1 MRKSNYL
8 LMAAATLLIIGC
20 AQNDAFTE
28 VEQDN
33 ADYLITFDTY
43 HSKTTKAPIFEDANL
58 TKANGGIGVYAYKF
72 PAVPDPDNDTK
83 LIPSIKYNTTT
94 RTIDISSVAG
104 ADNIYTNPVFDNTLV
119 YYNENYNP
127 TPTTVAELFHQKY
140 TYDYPRYWDK
150 QMYYVFFGYAP
161 QMTAVAGTVNPG
173 AASAD
178 VFLDVTTGLFTFNT
192 MHEIQ
197 RASDAKE
204 KTIGDVTVDQFYVI
218 QSGDANYST
227 SNNKDIKDYL
237 ISPCN
242 PEEKMNSTNQ
252 SQANYDQKDLTVG
265 FTFSHLLSTLNVSIK
280 AKKEWFGDYD
290 TDNDPSTPDESFKG
304 HEYKGIKSI
313 YISKLEIENMP
324 KLTGT
329 DATYLENNYLA
340 SCQQNYGKY
349 DIVDIVPNAFTANA
363 VITYTTKDNHQY
375 FTDKLNIVGP
385 GSTASTY
392 AINGYD
398 SQTKPLYILAG
409 GKVEEDATTHELI
422 FTNPGNKDVDGY
434 VDQAFTYYVVP
445 NKPNGTDHYV
455 LNLDY
460 YVEYLRENGTTR
472 LEKSTRSFDLGAAP
486 INFVQMNPGYVYT
499 LNLSIDMDQIYITV
513 EDVEW
518 DDQPAHNMNIAQ

>member
-8 LMAAATLLIIGC
+8 WMDAATLLIIIGC
-20 AQNDAFTE
+20 TQNDAFTE

-33 ADYLITFDTY
+33 AQHLITFDTY
-43 HSKTTKAPIFEDANL
+43 HSKNTKAPIFEDANL
-58 TKANGGIGVYAYKF
+58 TKANGGIGVYAYKY
-72 PAVPDPDNDTK
+72 PPLPNSTAASITYDPVAK
-83 LIPSIKYNTTT
+83 
-94 RTIDISSVAG
+94 TIDIHSVAG
-104 ADNIYTNPVFDNTLV
+104 ADNEYTNPVFDNTMV

-150 QMYYVFFGYAP
+150 LMFYAFFAYAP
-161 QMTAVAGTVNPG
+161 QMTAVAGTTNPG
-173 AASAD
+173 AANAD
-178 VFLDVTTGLFTFNT
+178 VFLDVNTGLFTFNT

-204 KTIGDVTVDQFYVI
+204 KTIGDVKVDQFYVI
-218 QSGDANYST
+218 QSGDADYST
-227 SNNKDIKDYL
+227 SNNKDIIDYL

-242 PEEKMNSTNQ
+242 PGEKMNATNQ
-252 SQANYDQKDLTVG
+252 SGKNYDQKDLTVG
-265 FTFSHLLSTLNVSIK
+265 FTFSHLLSTLNVNIK
-280 AKKEWFGDYD
+280 AKEEWFGDID
-290 TDNDPSTPDESFKG
+290 EDNDPSTPAVNHMG

-313 YISKLEIENMP
+313 FISKLEIENLP

-329 DATYLENNYLA
+329 DETYLETNYLA
-340 SCQQNYGKY
+340 SCQQNDARYST
-349 DIVDIVPNAFTANA
+349 DIYNNIFTDNA
-363 VITYTTKDNHQY
+363 VVTYTTKGGNQY

-385 GSTASTY
+385 GSTESTY

-398 SQTKPLYILAG
+398 NQTKPLYILAG
-409 GKVEEDATTHELI
+409 GKVQEDANTHELI

-445 NKPNGTDHYV
+445 NKPNGTDHYK

-486 INFVQMNPGYVYT
+486 INFTQMIPGYVYT
-499 LNLSIDMDQIYITV
+499 LSLTIDMDQIYITV

-518 DDQPAHNMNIAQ
+518 DNQAPWNITITK